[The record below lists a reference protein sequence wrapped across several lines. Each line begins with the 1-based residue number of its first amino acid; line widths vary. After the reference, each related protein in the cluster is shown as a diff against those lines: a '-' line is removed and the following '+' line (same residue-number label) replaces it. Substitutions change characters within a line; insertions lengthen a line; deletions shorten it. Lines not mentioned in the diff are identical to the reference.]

1 MAALSGADAAA
12 PSAPTATLC
21 AHGSYVSSVA
31 FAPDDA
37 PSAAAPLL
45 CSADLAGGVCVWDAR
60 APGRPVAQMR
70 IEAPA
75 ASAALAPRSA
85 MLLLTA
91 GAGGAQLWDLRA
103 LRAAPPPA
111 RLALAARQVAAV
123 WGDAPSAADDAGC
136 APPAPAQAYRCADA
150 AACAFREDTGRFE
163 SRFFGHAAPTPLLS
177 AAFCGGDG
185 VLTSAADGTHRLWCA
200 ASGVGRRVVADA
212 ADSAAARR
220 AAAPQP
226 PHAARPALAAPLGH
240 AAMPLLAA
248 GCPDGS
254 CRVWD
259 LGGPPAPGGPL
270 AGFAAAPAGAR
281 LRDHTVAVRAVALA
295 PDGMALATADVA
307 GSLVARRAGDAPADE
322 SD

>member
-1 MAALSGADAAA
+1 
-12 PSAPTATLC
+12 
-21 AHGSYVSSVA
+21 
-31 FAPDDA
+31 
-37 PSAAAPLL
+37 
-45 CSADLAGGVCVWDAR
+45 
-60 APGRPVAQMR
+60 
-70 IEAPA
+70 
-75 ASAALAPRSA
+75 

-103 LRAAPPPA
+103 LRAAPQPP

-123 WGDAPSAADDAGC
+123 WGDPHNAAAVWGDPQNAADDAGC

-163 SRFFGHAAPTPLLS
+163 SRFYGHATSPPLLS
-177 AAFCGGDG
+177 AAFCGGDA

-212 ADSAAARR
+212 ADAAAARR
-220 AAAPQP
+220 SAAPQP

-240 AAMPLLAA
+240 PTAMPLLAA

-259 LGGPPAPGGPL
+259 LGAPPAPGGPL

-281 LRDHTVAVRAVALA
+281 LRDHSVAVRAVALA
-295 PDGMALATADVA
+295 PDGMALASADVC
-307 GSLVARRAGDAPADE
+307 GTVVARRAGDAPADDADE
-322 SD
+322 